1 MITRNRIK
9 FSEKQA
15 ALIWQQVVGKELTS
29 SEDEL
34 VSVIYPGRINGDNGP
49 DFRDAVIVN
58 KSHLTKGDVEVHVKS
73 SDWYSHEHHADAEYN
88 NVILHVVMWHD
99 CNSATLLQSG
109 KPVPVL
115 CLAKAL
121 RHQAY
126 LLPHQLPCFQIL
138 DRVDRQTLE
147 KLLNT
152 AGEERFKQKA
162 MHFQAEILRG
172 VYPEQDEIPSRSLPW
187 ALDSSPSAQNDREGR
202 TQNDR
207 KRRTQKE
214 EAGQVLF
221 RGMMRALG
229 YAKNTKPFEDL
240 ADRMPLN
247 CIESREGLALKQAL
261 LLGTAGLLPSQ
272 RWPGKFAKGP
282 VLSLSKE
289 KEVQELEQIWQ
300 SAGKKVKTMNE
311 DDWNLSHIYPNNS
324 PVRRIVAQSYLL
336 ERYCEGKLLA
346 GILQLVKEAP
356 LPGGHRVLEN
366 GLTVTGDGYWRD
378 HFDFDA
384 RSRTNP
390 VLNTGRIKYGALLG
404 NSKAGEI
411 IVNVILPFA
420 FSWGELANEAKL
432 TENAIELYRNYP
444 KLAEN
449 CVTHHMAKQLCLEDL
464 SDLTAC
470 HQQGLI
476 HIFRNYCREGRCSQC
491 PLAG

>member
-15 ALIWQQVVGKELTS
+15 VLIWQQAVGRELTS
-29 SEDEL
+29 SEDEIF
-34 VSVIYPGRINGDNGP
+34 SVIYPGRTNGDNGP

-73 SDWYSHEHHADAEYN
+73 SDWYSHKHHADAEYN

-121 RHQAY
+121 QHQAY
-126 LLPHQLPCFQIL
+126 LLPHQLPCFRIL
-138 DRVDRQTLE
+138 DHVDRQSLG

-162 MHFQAEILRG
+162 MHLKAELK
-172 VYPEQDEIPSRSLPW
+172 Q
-187 ALDSSPSAQNDREGR
+187 
-202 TQNDR
+202 
-207 KRRTQKE
+207 E
-214 EAGQVLF
+214 ESGQVLF

-247 CIESREGLALKQAL
+247 SVESREGLATKQAL
-261 LLGTAGLLPSQ
+261 LLGAAGLLPSQ
-272 RWPGKFAKGP
+272 RWQGKFAR
-282 VLSLSKE
+282 E
-289 KEVQELEQIWQ
+289 KEVRELEQIWQ
-300 SAGKKVKTMNE
+300 SAGKKVKTMKE
-311 DDWNLSHIYPNNS
+311 GDWNLSHIYPNNS

-356 LPGGHRVLEN
+356 LPKGYHVLEN
-366 GLTVTGDGYWRD
+366 GLTVAGDGYWRD
-378 HFDFDA
+378 HFDFDV
-384 RSRTNP
+384 RSKTK
-390 VLNTGRIKYGALLG
+390 ISALLG

-411 IVNVILPFA
+411 AINVILPFA
-420 FSWGELANEAKL
+420 FSWGELANEEKL
-432 TENAIELYRNYP
+432 TEHAIELYRNYP
-444 KLAEN
+444 KLSEN
-449 CVTHHMAKQLCLEDL
+449 CLTQHMKKQLCLEE
-464 SDLTAC
+464 SFNFTAC

-491 PLAG
+491 PLAS

>member
-15 ALIWQQVVGKELTS
+15 VLIWQQVVGKELTS

-34 VSVIYPGRINGDNGP
+34 FSVIYPGRTNGDNGP

-73 SDWYSHEHHADAEYN
+73 SDWYSHKHHADAEYN

-126 LLPHQLPCFQIL
+126 LLPYQQLPCFNIL
-138 DRVDRQTLE
+138 DHVDRQTLG

-162 MHFQAEILRG
+162 MHFQAELK
-172 VYPEQDEIPSRSLPW
+172 Q
-187 ALDSSPSAQNDREGR
+187 
-202 TQNDR
+202 
-207 KRRTQKE
+207 E

-229 YAKNTKPFEDL
+229 YAKNTRPFEDL

-247 CIESREGLALKQAL
+247 SVESREGLALKQAL
-261 LLGTAGLLPSQ
+261 LLGAAGLLPSQ
-272 RWPGKFAKGP
+272 RWQGKF
-282 VLSLSKE
+282 VSE

-300 SAGKKVKTMNE
+300 SAGKKVKTMKE
-311 DDWNLSHIYPNNS
+311 SDWNLSHIYPNNS

-336 ERYCEGKLLA
+336 ERYCEGKLLP

-356 LPGGHRVLEN
+356 LPGGHRMLEN
-366 GLTVTGDGYWRD
+366 SLTVAGDGYWRD
-378 HFDFDA
+378 HFDFDV
-384 RSRTNP
+384 RSKTK
-390 VLNTGRIKYGALLG
+390 ISALLG

-411 IVNVILPFA
+411 AVNVILPFTV
-420 FSWGELANEAKL
+420 SWGELANEAKL
-432 TENAIELYRNYP
+432 TEHAIELYRNYP

-449 CVTHHMAKQLCLEDL
+449 CITRHMMKQLCLREP
-464 SDLTAC
+464 SDFTAC

-476 HIFRNYCREGRCSQC
+476 HIFRNYCREGRCSEC
-491 PLAG
+491 SLVN

>member
-9 FSEKQA
+9 FPEKQA

-34 VSVIYPGRINGDNGP
+34 FSVIYPGRTNGDNGP

-58 KSHLTKGDVEVHVKS
+58 NSHLTKGDIEVHVKS
-73 SDWYSHEHHADAEYN
+73 SDWYSHKHHADAEYN

-121 RHQAY
+121 QHQAY

-138 DRVDRQTLE
+138 NHMDRQTLR
-147 KLLNT
+147 KLLNA

-162 MHFQAEILRG
+162 MHFQTEILR
-172 VYPEQDEIPSRSLPW
+172 P
-187 ALDSSPSAQNDREGR
+187 DSNG
-202 TQNDR
+202 
-207 KRRTQKE
+207 TQKE

-229 YAKNTKPFEDL
+229 YVKNTKPFEEL

-247 CIESREGLALKQAL
+247 IIESREGLALKQAL

-272 RWPGKFAKGP
+272 RWQGTFAA
-282 VLSLSKE
+282 E
-289 KEVQELEQIWQ
+289 KEVQELEQLWE
-300 SAGKKVKTMNE
+300 SAGKEVKTMKE
-311 DDWNLSHIYPNNS
+311 GDWNLSHIYPNNS
-324 PVRRIVAQSYLL
+324 PMRRIVAQSYLL
-336 ERYCEGKLLA
+336 ERYCEGELLP
-346 GILQLVKEAP
+346 GILQLVKEAA
-356 LPGGHRVLEN
+356 LPAGHRVLEN
-366 GLTVTGDGYWRD
+366 GLTVAGDGCWRD
-378 HFDFDA
+378 HFDFDV
-384 RSRTNP
+384 RSKTK
-390 VLNTGRIKYGALLG
+390 ISALLG
-404 NSKAGEI
+404 NSKAAEI
-411 IVNVILPFA
+411 LVNVVLPFA
-420 FSWGELANEAKL
+420 FSLGEITNEARLAEK
-432 TENAIELYRNYP
+432 AMELYRDYP
-444 KLAEN
+444 RLAEH
-449 CVTHHMAKQLCLEDL
+449 CITRHMTKQLSLEEFPDF
-464 SDLTAC
+464 TAC

-491 PLAG
+491 SLVR

>member
-34 VSVIYPGRINGDNGP
+34 VSVIYPGRTNGDNGP
-49 DFRDAVIVN
+49 DFRDAVIAN
-58 KSHLTKGDVEVHVKS
+58 ESRLTKGDVEVHVKS
-73 SDWYSHEHHADAEYN
+73 SDWYSHEHHADAAYN

-126 LLPHQLPCFQIL
+126 LLPYQLPCFQIL
-138 DRVDRQTLE
+138 DHVDRQTLE

-162 MHFQAEILRG
+162 RHFQAELK
-172 VYPEQDEIPSRSLPW
+172 Q
-187 ALDSSPSAQNDREGR
+187 
-202 TQNDR
+202 
-207 KRRTQKE
+207 E
-214 EAGQVLF
+214 EAEQVLF

-247 CIESREGLALKQAL
+247 SIESREGLTLKQAL

-272 RWPGKFAKGP
+272 RWPGKFAQ
-282 VLSLSKE
+282 E

-300 SAGKKVKTMNE
+300 SAGKKVKTMKKG
-311 DDWNLSHIYPNNS
+311 DWNFSHIYPNNS

-336 ERYCEGKLLA
+336 ERYCKGKLLA

-356 LPGGHRVLEN
+356 LPKGHHALEN

-378 HFDFDA
+378 HFDFDV
-384 RSRTNP
+384 RSKTK
-390 VLNTGRIKYGALLG
+390 ISALLG

-420 FSWGELANEAKL
+420 FSWGELANEPELMKKAM
-432 TENAIELYRNYP
+432 ELYNSYP

-449 CVTHHMAKQLCLEDL
+449 EITRHMEKQLRLEEP
-464 SDLTAC
+464 SDFTAC

-476 HIFRNYCREGRCSQC
+476 HIYRNYCREGRCSEC
-491 PLAG
+491 PLAS

>member
-15 ALIWQQVVGKELTS
+15 ALIWQQMVGKELTS

-34 VSVIYPGRINGDNGP
+34 VSVIYPGRSNGDNGP

-73 SDWYSHEHHADAEYN
+73 SDWYSHEHHADAAYN

-99 CNSATLLQSG
+99 CNSATFLQSG

-115 CLAKAL
+115 CLAQAL

-126 LLPHQLPCFQIL
+126 LLPHQLPCSQIL
-138 DRVDRQTLE
+138 DHVDRQTLE

-152 AGEERFKQKA
+152 AGEERFKRKA
-162 MHFQAEILRG
+162 MHFQAEILRC
-172 VYPEQDEIPSRSLPW
+172 I
-187 ALDSSPSAQNDREGR
+187 
-202 TQNDR
+202 
-207 KRRTQKE
+207 QKE

-247 CIESREGLALKQAL
+247 SIESREGLALKQAL

-272 RWPGKFAKGP
+272 RWPGKFAR
-282 VLSLSKE
+282 E

-300 SAGKKVKTMNE
+300 SAGKKVKTMRE
-311 DDWNLSHIYPNNS
+311 SDWNFSHIYPNNS

-356 LPGGHRVLEN
+356 MPKGHHALEN
-366 GLTVTGDGYWRD
+366 GLTVAGDGYWQD
-378 HFDFDA
+378 HFDFGI
-384 RSRTNP
+384 RSKTK
-390 VLNTGRIKYGALLG
+390 ISALLG

-420 FSWGELANEAKL
+420 FSWGELANEPELMNKAM
-432 TENAIELYRNYP
+432 ELYNNYP

-449 CVTHHMAKQLCLEDL
+449 EITQHMRNQFCIEEPADF
-464 SDLTAC
+464 TAC

-476 HIFRNYCREGRCSQC
+476 HVFRNYCREGRCSEC
-491 PLAG
+491 PLAS

>member
-15 ALIWQQVVGKELTS
+15 ALIWQQVVGRELTS

-34 VSVIYPGRINGDNGP
+34 VSVIYPGRANDDNGP

-73 SDWYSHEHHADAEYN
+73 SDWYSHKHHVDAEYN

-99 CNSATLLQSG
+99 CHSATLLKSG

-126 LLPHQLPCFQIL
+126 LLPYQLPCFQIL
-138 DRVDRQTLE
+138 DHVNRQTLR
-147 KLLNT
+147 KLLNA

-162 MHFQAEILRG
+162 MHFQAEIK
-172 VYPEQDEIPSRSLPW
+172 Q
-187 ALDSSPSAQNDREGR
+187 
-202 TQNDR
+202 
-207 KRRTQKE
+207 E

-240 ADRMPLN
+240 ADRTPLN
-247 CIESREGLALKQAL
+247 SIESREGLALKQAL

-272 RWPGKFAKGP
+272 RWQGKFTRG
-282 VLSLSKE
+282 

-300 SAGKKVKTMNE
+300 SVGKKVKTMKE
-311 DDWNLSHIYPNNS
+311 GDWNFSHIYPNNS
-324 PVRRIVAQSYLL
+324 PVRRIIAQSHLL
-336 ERYCEGKLLA
+336 ERYCEGKLLT

-366 GLTVTGDGYWRD
+366 GLTVAGDDHWRD
-378 HFDFDA
+378 HFDLDV
-384 RSRTNP
+384 RSKTK
-390 VLNTGRIKYGALLG
+390 ISALLG

-411 IVNVILPFA
+411 AVNVILPFA
-420 FSWGELANEAKL
+420 FSWGELANEEKL
-432 TENAIELYRNYP
+432 TEHAIELYRNYP

-449 CVTHHMAKQLCLEDL
+449 CITQHMKKQFGLKEPF
-464 SDLTAC
+464 DLTAC
-470 HQQGLI
+470 YQQGLI
-476 HIFRNYCREGRCSQC
+476 HIFRNYCREGSCSEC
-491 PLAG
+491 PLVN

>member
-9 FSEKQA
+9 FSEKQVS
-15 ALIWQQVVGKELTS
+15 LIWQQIVGKELTS

-34 VSVIYPGRINGDNGP
+34 VSVIYPGRANGDNGP

-73 SDWYSHEHHADAEYN
+73 SDWYSHEHHVDAEYN
-88 NVILHVVMWHD
+88 NVILHVAMWHD

-109 KPVPVL
+109 NPVPVL

-121 RHQAY
+121 QHQAY
-126 LLPHQLPCFQIL
+126 LLPYQLPCFQIL
-138 DRVDRQTLE
+138 DHVDRQNLV

-162 MHFQAEILRG
+162 MHFQTKILR
-172 VYPEQDEIPSRSLPW
+172 P
-187 ALDSSPSAQNDREGR
+187 ALRALSAG
-202 TQNDR
+202 
-207 KRRTQKE
+207 E

-247 CIESREGLALKQAL
+247 SIESREGLALKQAL

-272 RWPGKFAKGP
+272 RWQGKFAR
-282 VLSLSKE
+282 E
-289 KEVQELEQIWQ
+289 KEVQKLEQIWQ
-300 SAGKKVKTMNE
+300 SVGKKVKTMKE
-311 DDWNLSHIYPNNS
+311 SDWNFSHIYPNNS
-324 PVRRIVAQSYLL
+324 PVRRIIAQSYLL

-366 GLTVTGDGYWRD
+366 GLTVAGDGYWRD
-378 HFDFDA
+378 HFDFDVK
-384 RSRTNP
+384 SKTK
-390 VLNTGRIKYGALLG
+390 ISALLG

-411 IVNVILPFA
+411 AVNVILPFT
-420 FSWGELANEAKL
+420 FSWGKLANEEKL
-432 TENAIELYRNYP
+432 TEHAIELYRNYP

-449 CVTHHMAKQLCLEDL
+449 CITRHMKKQLFLEEPFDF
-464 SDLTAC
+464 TAC

-476 HIFRNYCREGRCSQC
+476 HVFRNYCREGRCSEC
-491 PLAG
+491 PLASSRCSS

>member
-9 FSEKQA
+9 FPEKQA
-15 ALIWQQVVGKELTS
+15 VLIWQQVVGKELTS

-34 VSVIYPGRINGDNGP
+34 FSVIYPGRTNGDNGP

-109 KPVPVL
+109 KPVPML

-121 RHQAY
+121 SHQAY
-126 LLPHQLPCFQIL
+126 LLPYQLPCFQIL
-138 DRVDRQTLE
+138 NHMDRRTLG

-162 MHFQAEILRG
+162 MHFQAEILRF
-172 VYPEQDEIPSRSLPW
+172 
-187 ALDSSPSAQNDREGR
+187 A
-202 TQNDR
+202 
-207 KRRTQKE
+207 QKE

-229 YAKNTKPFEDL
+229 YAKNTKPFEDI

-247 CIESREGLALKQAL
+247 SIESREGLALKQAL

-272 RWPGKFAKGP
+272 RWQGKFARG
-282 VLSLSKE
+282 

-300 SAGKKVKTMNE
+300 SAGKKIKTMKE
-311 DDWNLSHIYPNNS
+311 GDWNLSHIYPNNS

-346 GILQLVKEAP
+346 GILQLVKEAL
-356 LPGGHRVLEN
+356 LPKGHHVLEN
-366 GLTVTGDGYWRD
+366 GLTVAGDGYWRD
-378 HFDFDA
+378 HFDFDV
-384 RSRTNP
+384 RSKTK
-390 VLNTGRIKYGALLG
+390 ISALLG

-411 IVNVILPFA
+411 VVNVILPFA

-449 CVTHHMAKQLCLEDL
+449 CITRHMTKQLCLEELPDF
-464 SDLTAC
+464 TAC

-476 HIFRNYCREGRCSQC
+476 HVFRNYCREGRCSQC
-491 PLAG
+491 PLAS

>member
-9 FSEKQA
+9 LSEKQV
-15 ALIWQQVVGKELTS
+15 ALMWQQMVGNELTS

-34 VSVIYPGRINGDNGP
+34 VSVIYPGRTNGDNGP
-49 DFRDAVIVN
+49 DFRDAVIVDN
-58 KSHLTKGDVEVHVKS
+58 SHLTKGDVEVHVKS
-73 SDWYSHEHHADAEYN
+73 SDWYSHQHHNDAEYN
-88 NVILHVVMWHD
+88 NVILHVVVWHD
-99 CNSATLLQSG
+99 CNLATLLQSG

-126 LLPHQLPCFQIL
+126 LLPYQLPCSQIL
-138 DRVDRQTLE
+138 DHVDRRTLG

-162 MHFQAEILRG
+162 MHFQAEIK
-172 VYPEQDEIPSRSLPW
+172 Q
-187 ALDSSPSAQNDREGR
+187 
-202 TQNDR
+202 
-207 KRRTQKE
+207 E

-247 CIESREGLALKQAL
+247 SIESREGLATKQAL

-272 RWPGKFAKGP
+272 RWQGNFA
-282 VLSLSKE
+282 KE
-289 KEVQELEQIWQ
+289 KEVQVLEQIWQ
-300 SAGKKVKTMNE
+300 SAGKKVKTMRE
-311 DDWNLSHIYPNNS
+311 GDWNLSHIYPNNS

-336 ERYCEGKLLA
+336 ECYCEEKLLA

-356 LPGGHRVLEN
+356 LPDGHRVLEN
-366 GLTVTGDGYWRD
+366 GLTVTHDGYWQD
-378 HFDFDA
+378 HFDFDV
-384 RSRTNP
+384 RSKTK
-390 VLNTGRIKYGALLG
+390 ISALLG

-411 IVNVILPFA
+411 AVNVVLPFA
-420 FSWGELANEAKL
+420 FSWGELANEAQL

-444 KLAEN
+444 KLDDN
-449 CVTHHMAKQLCLEDL
+449 CITRHMKKQLGFEEPF
-464 SDLTAC
+464 DLTAC

-476 HIFRNYCREGRCSQC
+476 HIFRNYCREGRCIKC
-491 PLAG
+491 PLVN

>member
-9 FSEKQA
+9 FPEKQA

-29 SEDEL
+29 TGDGL
-34 VSVIYPGRINGDNGP
+34 VSVIYPGRTNGDNGP

-73 SDWYSHEHHADAEYN
+73 SDWYSHEHHADAGYN

-138 DRVDRQTLE
+138 DHVDRQTLE

-187 ALDSSPSAQNDREGR
+187 ALDSSPSAQNDR
-202 TQNDR
+202 
-207 KRRTQKE
+207 RRRAQKE

-240 ADRMPLN
+240 ADRISLN
-247 CIESREGLALKQAL
+247 SIESREGLALKQAL
-261 LLGTAGLLPSQ
+261 LVGTAGLLPSQ
-272 RWPGKFAKGP
+272 RRQGKFAR
-282 VLSLSKE
+282 E

-300 SAGKKVKTMNE
+300 PTGKKVKPMKE
-311 DDWNLSHIYPNNS
+311 GDWNFSHIYPNNS
-324 PVRRIVAQSYLL
+324 PVRRIVAQSYLI
-336 ERYCEGKLLA
+336 ERYREGKLLA

-356 LPGGHRVLEN
+356 MSKGHHALEN
-366 GLTVTGDGYWRD
+366 GLTVAGDGYWRD

-384 RSRTNP
+384 RSKTK
-390 VLNTGRIKYGALLG
+390 ISALLG

-420 FSWGELANEAKL
+420 FSSGKLANVAKL

-449 CVTHHMAKQLCLEDL
+449 CITRHMAKQLCLEDL

>member
-15 ALIWQQVVGKELTS
+15 SLLWQQVLRKELPST
-29 SEDEL
+29 EDEP
-34 VSVIYPGRINGDNGP
+34 VSVIYPGRTNGDNGP

-73 SDWYSHEHHADAEYN
+73 SDWYSHEHHADAAYN

-121 RHQAY
+121 RHQSY
-126 LLPHQLPCFQIL
+126 LLPQQLPCFQIL
-138 DRVDRQTLE
+138 EHVDRQTLE
-147 KLLNT
+147 KLLNA

-162 MHFQAEILRG
+162 MHFQAGILRF
-172 VYPEQDEIPSRSLPW
+172 
-187 ALDSSPSAQNDREGR
+187 A
-202 TQNDR
+202 
-207 KRRTQKE
+207 QKE
-214 EAGQVLF
+214 EAEQARLPKNLFGGQVLF

-247 CIESREGLALKQAL
+247 SIESREGPVLKQAL

-272 RWPGKFAKGP
+272 RWQGGFAR
-282 VLSLSKE
+282 E

-300 SAGKKVKTMNE
+300 SAGKKVKTMRE
-311 DDWNLSHIYPNNS
+311 SDWNFSHIYPNNS

-356 LPGGHRVLEN
+356 LLKGHHALEN
-366 GLTVTGDGYWRD
+366 GLTVAGDGYWQD
-378 HFDFDA
+378 HFDFDV
-384 RSRTNP
+384 RSKTKM
-390 VLNTGRIKYGALLG
+390 LALLG

-420 FSWGELANEAKL
+420 FSWGKLANEAKL
-432 TENAIELYRNYP
+432 TENAMQLYRNYP
-444 KLAEN
+444 RLAEN
-449 CVTHHMAKQLCLEDL
+449 CITRHMKKQLCLKEPANF
-464 SDLTAC
+464 TAC

-476 HIFRNYCREGRCSQC
+476 HIFRSCCREGRCSQC

>member
-15 ALIWQQVVGKELTS
+15 SLIWQQVVGKELPS
-29 SEDEL
+29 LEDEL
-34 VSVIYPGRINGDNGP
+34 VSVIYPGRTNGDNGP

-73 SDWYSHEHHADAEYN
+73 SDWYSHEHHADAAYN

-109 KPVPVL
+109 KLVPVL

-126 LLPHQLPCFQIL
+126 LLPQQLPCFQIL
-138 DRVDRQTLE
+138 DHVDRQTLE

-162 MHFQAEILRG
+162 MHFQAEILRF
-172 VYPEQDEIPSRSLPW
+172 
-187 ALDSSPSAQNDREGR
+187 A
-202 TQNDR
+202 
-207 KRRTQKE
+207 QKE
-214 EAGQVLF
+214 EAEQVLF

-247 CIESREGLALKQAL
+247 SIESREGLALKQAL
-261 LLGTAGLLPSQ
+261 LAGTAGLLPSQ
-272 RWPGKFAKGP
+272 RRQGRFAR
-282 VLSLSKE
+282 E

-300 SAGKKVKTMNE
+300 SAGKKVKTMRE
-311 DDWNLSHIYPNNS
+311 SDWNLSHIYPNNS

-356 LPGGHRVLEN
+356 LPKGYHALEN
-366 GLTVTGDGYWRD
+366 GLTVAGDGYWRD
-378 HFDFDA
+378 HFDFDV
-384 RSRTNP
+384 RSKTK
-390 VLNTGRIKYGALLG
+390 ISALLG

-411 IVNVILPFA
+411 AINVILPFA
-420 FSWGELANEAKL
+420 FSWGKMFNEPELMKKAM
-432 TENAIELYRNYP
+432 ELYNSYP

-449 CVTHHMAKQLCLEDL
+449 EITRHMENQLCLEEPADF
-464 SDLTAC
+464 TAC

-476 HIFRNYCREGRCSQC
+476 HIFRNYCREGRCAQC
-491 PLAG
+491 PLVN

>member
-9 FSEKQA
+9 FSEKQVS
-15 ALIWQQVVGKELTS
+15 LIWQQIVGKELTS

-34 VSVIYPGRINGDNGP
+34 VSVIYPGRANGDNGP

-73 SDWYSHEHHADAEYN
+73 SDWYSHEHHVDAEYN
-88 NVILHVVMWHD
+88 NVILHVAMWHD

-109 KPVPVL
+109 NPVPVL

-121 RHQAY
+121 QHQAY
-126 LLPHQLPCFQIL
+126 LLPYQLPCFQIL
-138 DRVDRQTLE
+138 DHVDRQNLV

-162 MHFQAEILRG
+162 MHFQTKILR
-172 VYPEQDEIPSRSLPW
+172 P
-187 ALDSSPSAQNDREGR
+187 ALRALSAG
-202 TQNDR
+202 
-207 KRRTQKE
+207 E

-247 CIESREGLALKQAL
+247 SIESREGLALKQAL

-272 RWPGKFAKGP
+272 RWQGK
-282 VLSLSKE
+282 VDRE
-289 KEVQELEQIWQ
+289 KEVQKLEQIWQ
-300 SAGKKVKTMNE
+300 SVGKKVKTMKE
-311 DDWNLSHIYPNNS
+311 SDWNFSHIYPNNS
-324 PVRRIVAQSYLL
+324 PVRRIIAQSYLL

-366 GLTVTGDGYWRD
+366 GLTVAGDGYWRD
-378 HFDFDA
+378 HFDFDVK
-384 RSRTNP
+384 SKTK
-390 VLNTGRIKYGALLG
+390 ISALLG

-411 IVNVILPFA
+411 AVNVILPFT
-420 FSWGELANEAKL
+420 FSWGKLANEEKL
-432 TENAIELYRNYP
+432 TEHAIELYRNYP

-449 CVTHHMAKQLCLEDL
+449 CITRHMKKQLFLEEPFDF
-464 SDLTAC
+464 TAC

-476 HIFRNYCREGRCSQC
+476 HVFRNYCREGRCSEC
-491 PLAG
+491 PLASSRCSS

>member
-15 ALIWQQVVGKELTS
+15 ALIWQQVVGKELPS

-34 VSVIYPGRINGDNGP
+34 VSVIYPGRTNGDNGP

-58 KSHLTKGDVEVHVKS
+58 KSRLTKGDVEVHVKS
-73 SDWYSHEHHADAEYN
+73 SDWYSHEHHADAAYN
-88 NVILHVVMWHD
+88 NVILHVVLWHD

-138 DRVDRQTLE
+138 DRMDRQTLE
-147 KLLNT
+147 KLLNA
-152 AGEERFKQKA
+152 AGEERFEQKA
-162 MHFQAEILRG
+162 IHFQAELK
-172 VYPEQDEIPSRSLPW
+172 Q
-187 ALDSSPSAQNDREGR
+187 
-202 TQNDR
+202 
-207 KRRTQKE
+207 E
-214 EAGQVLF
+214 EAGQARLPKNLFGGQVLF

-229 YAKNTKPFEDL
+229 YAKNTKSFEDL

-247 CIESREGLALKQAL
+247 SIESREGLTLKQAL
-261 LLGTAGLLPSQ
+261 LVGTAGLLPSQ
-272 RWPGKFAKGP
+272 RRPGKFTKEP

-300 SAGKKVKTMNE
+300 SVDKKVKTMKE
-311 DDWNLSHIYPNNS
+311 SDWNFSHIYPNNS

-336 ERYCEGKLLA
+336 ERYCEEKLLA

-356 LPGGHRVLEN
+356 LPNGHHALEN
-366 GLTVTGDGYWRD
+366 GLTVAGDGYWRD
-378 HFDFDA
+378 HFDFDVGSKTKISA
-384 RSRTNP
+384 
-390 VLNTGRIKYGALLG
+390 ILG

-411 IVNVILPFA
+411 VINVVLPFA
-420 FSWGELANEAKL
+420 FSWGELANDPELMKKPM
-432 TENAIELYRNYP
+432 ELYNNYP

-449 CVTHHMAKQLCLEDL
+449 EITRHMAQQLCLEDL
-464 SDLTAC
+464 SDFTAC

-491 PLAG
+491 LLVN